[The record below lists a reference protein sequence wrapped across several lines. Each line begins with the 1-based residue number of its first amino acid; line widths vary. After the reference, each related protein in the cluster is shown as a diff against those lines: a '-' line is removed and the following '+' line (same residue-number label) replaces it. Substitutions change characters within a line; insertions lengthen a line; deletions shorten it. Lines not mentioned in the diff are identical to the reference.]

1 MKGFSH
7 RITGVFR
14 LRWMRTK
21 GTDSW
26 RNMFLSGRKVHMGH
40 EGWPSQKRCKLIAKA
55 HPRHNQ
61 ESSQRDRS
69 NSCTCALGTQGYKLT
84 TGASSGNLRSMGSH
98 RVWHDWSNLAA
109 AAAAAG
115 DHWSRGSL
123 PGNRAMSHAPRSLH
137 TWAGVCG
144 GGASWERLGLCMY
157 MAIHGADLKTQDPC
171 PWCDKH
177 TVVQVEGAQMKRLPP
192 KFPLSFSPC
201 FWEIAL
207 LWRESTN
214 QTGLQGFGP

>member
-1 MKGFSH
+1 MIPYSCLSPFNLDIYVHSNKWPRQKLKKKKKKESMKGFSH

-84 TGASSGNLRSMGSH
+84 TGASSGNLRKLGA
-98 RVWHDWSNLAA
+98 L
-109 AAAAAG
+109 
-115 DHWSRGSL
+115 
-123 PGNRAMSHAPRSLH
+123 RAHKYFIHKYNQCFCLENPRD
-137 TWAGVCG
+137 
-144 GGASWERLGLCMY
+144 GGA
-157 MAIHGADLKTQDPC
+157 
-171 PWCDKH
+171 
-177 TVVQVEGAQMKRLPP
+177 
-192 KFPLSFSPC
+192 
-201 FWEIAL
+201 
-207 LWRESTN
+207 
-214 QTGLQGFGP
+214 